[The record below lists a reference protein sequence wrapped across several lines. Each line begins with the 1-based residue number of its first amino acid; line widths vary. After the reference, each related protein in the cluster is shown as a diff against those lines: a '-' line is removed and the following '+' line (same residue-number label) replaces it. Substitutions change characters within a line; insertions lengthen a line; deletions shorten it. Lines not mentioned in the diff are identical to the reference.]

1 MFGLVDVI
9 NKLQDVFSAIGQTPI
24 DLPQIVVVGSQSSG
38 KSSVLESIVGR
49 EFLPRGSGI
58 VTRRPLV
65 IQLYSTRD
73 GVPTS
78 GGGGGGG
85 GGGGASGTSTSSS
98 PVLPTTSSSG
108 SGGDGTQEWGEFL
121 HLPNQKFTDF
131 DEIRKEI
138 IRETD
143 RVTGTN
149 KGISTKSINLKIYS
163 PYVLTLSLV
172 DLPGI
177 TKVPV
182 GDQPSD
188 IEHLVRSMCMKYI
201 SKKESVILAVT
212 SANSDLANSD
222 ALQMAREVDPD
233 GHRTIGVLTKLDLMD
248 QGTDAMDML
257 SGRII
262 PLRLGYVGVVNR
274 SQADIEQKITIRNAI
289 KKETTFFQNHTSYRS
304 LASRMGSHFLSKT
317 LNSILMHH
325 IKECLPTL
333 KVRITAML
341 IELDSEL
348 ISLGTP
354 FAATDK
360 AGKSEQLLHLISKF
374 ATNFN
379 NAIEGRSIGQNQ
391 LEVNELYGG
400 ARVAYIF
407 NDVFAQSIRD
417 VDPFAGLTDDDIRT
431 AIRNATGTRASLFV
445 PEVSFELL
453 VKTQIQRL
461 EQPAQQCIDLVYDEL
476 QRVTSQ
482 CETDEIQRFEQ

>member
-85 GGGGASGTSTSSS
+85 STKSTRTSASTSST
-98 PVLPTTSSSG
+98 PVLPTTSS
-108 SGGDGTQEWGEFL
+108 GDGQEWGEFL

-222 ALQMAREVDPD
+222 ALQMARQVDPD

-274 SQADIEQKITIRNAI
+274 SQADIESKITIRNAI
-289 KKETTFFQNHTSYRS
+289 QKETEFFQNHTSYRS

-317 LNSILMHH
+317 
-325 IKECLPTL
+325 
-333 KVRITAML
+333 
-341 IELDSEL
+341 
-348 ISLGTP
+348 
-354 FAATDK
+354 
-360 AGKSEQLLHLISKF
+360 
-374 ATNFN
+374 
-379 NAIEGRSIGQNQ
+379 
-391 LEVNELYGG
+391 
-400 ARVAYIF
+400 
-407 NDVFAQSIRD
+407 
-417 VDPFAGLTDDDIRT
+417 
-431 AIRNATGTRASLFV
+431 
-445 PEVSFELL
+445 
-453 VKTQIQRL
+453 
-461 EQPAQQCIDLVYDEL
+461 
-476 QRVTSQ
+476 
-482 CETDEIQRFEQ
+482 